1 MNASE
6 TFKVTRILLVTK
18 DARMIEKYLESIEK
32 SKCPP
37 DCPFIGEDVP
47 IIKIPPPEN
56 LKIILISRDPT
67 TDFIS
72 LYKYAVLLDNE
83 RRRSILFTD
92 AIPLS
97 LIRQITKFL
106 KKGDELT
113 KEKEKTLFK
122 LYDVAY
128 WTHLHK
134 CPTKRENNPFL
145 KGSWKKATIC
155 ADHWLQEEI
164 STIKEAQLI
173 VCLGRDVE
181 RWMDDVCTEITHI
194 YLPHPSPR
202 NNGIYSRKISKGRE
216 EKLGKNIDLLL
227 VALWEAC
234 LNMA

>member
-1 MNASE
+1 
-6 TFKVTRILLVTK
+6 
-18 DARMIEKYLESIEK
+18 MIKKYLERIKK

-37 DCPFIGEDVP
+37 DCPFIREDVP

-56 LKIILISRDPT
+56 PKIILISRDPT
-67 TDFIS
+67 IDFIS
-72 LYKYAVLLDNE
+72 LYKYAARLE
-83 RRRSILFTD
+83 KTRRRSILFTD

-113 KEKEKTLFK
+113 KEKEKTLFR
-122 LYDVAY
+122 LYEVAY

-134 CPTKRENNPFL
+134 CPTKKENNPFL

-181 RWMDDVCTEITHI
+181 RWMDDICTEITYI

-202 NNGIYSRKISKGRE
+202 NNWVYGSKIPVKRE
-216 EKLGKNIDLLL
+216 EEIQENINILLEKLG
-227 VALWEAC
+227 
-234 LNMA
+234 